1 MKFFVLI
8 ALIGATFSLCAQSI
22 KEQIEEIQKSSG
34 EKRVELVNKLK
45 SQIAELNQA
54 QREEAIEQLKEN
66 KVRNQFD
73 RENHK
78 MQKNMGRKNA
88 QEGTNGASQQRGRR

>member
-8 ALIGATFSLCAQSI
+8 ALIGASFSLCAQSI

-45 SQIAELNQA
+45 SQIAELNQD
-54 QREEAIEQLKEN
+54 QREEAIEELKQN
-66 KVRNQFD
+66 KIKNQFN

-78 MQKNMGRKNA
+78 MQKNMGRKNS
-88 QEGTNGASQQRGRR
+88 QDSTSGSGQQRGRR

>member
-1 MKFFVLI
+1 MKIFMLI
-8 ALIGATFSLCAQSI
+8 ALLGASFSLFAQNI

-45 SQIAELNQA
+45 AEIAQLNQV
-54 QREEAIEQLKEN
+54 QREEAIEELKQN
-66 KVRNQFD
+66 KMKNQFG

-78 MQKNMGRKNA
+78 MQKNTTKTKP
-88 QEGTNGASQQRGRR
+88 QENQPAAHQQRSQR